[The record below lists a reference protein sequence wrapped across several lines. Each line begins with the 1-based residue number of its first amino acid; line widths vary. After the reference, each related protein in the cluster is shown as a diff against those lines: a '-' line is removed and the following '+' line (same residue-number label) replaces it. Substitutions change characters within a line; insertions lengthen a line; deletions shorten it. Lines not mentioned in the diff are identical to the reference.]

1 MPSICPVYESK
12 DIALENLADGW
23 HTGTAAELHDQLFRG
38 GGRSNQSARGE
49 NKSILVVDHARQAIA
64 GAESAT
70 VSIVRSSSDGIIVSD
85 RFSSR
90 LI

>member
-38 GGRSNQSARGE
+38 
-49 NKSILVVDHARQAIA
+49 VA
-64 GAESAT
+64 GAISLPAEKTSQSWSSTMPAKRSPVPSRRRS
-70 VSIVRSSSDGIIVSD
+70 VSYVARVMGS
-85 RFSSR
+85 
-90 LI
+90 